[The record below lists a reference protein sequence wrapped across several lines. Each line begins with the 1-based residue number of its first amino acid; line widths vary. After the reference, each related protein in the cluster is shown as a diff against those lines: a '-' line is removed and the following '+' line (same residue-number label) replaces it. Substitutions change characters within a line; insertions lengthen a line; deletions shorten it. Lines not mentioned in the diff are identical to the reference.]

1 MKFGCTFEQYL
12 EKEKELLLDDNCA
25 HIEYNRLKTVLKSCQ
40 NCKDNSSDDD
50 KDQLCQCQSCQCMCP
65 VFLFVYV
72 LFLFFTMY
80 FGNEQFRT

>member
-1 MKFGCTFEQYL
+1 
-12 EKEKELLLDDNCA
+12 LLDDNCA

-72 LFLFFTMY
+72 LFLFFTM
-80 FGNEQFRT
+80 FLEMNSLELRIKGILLFVVIK